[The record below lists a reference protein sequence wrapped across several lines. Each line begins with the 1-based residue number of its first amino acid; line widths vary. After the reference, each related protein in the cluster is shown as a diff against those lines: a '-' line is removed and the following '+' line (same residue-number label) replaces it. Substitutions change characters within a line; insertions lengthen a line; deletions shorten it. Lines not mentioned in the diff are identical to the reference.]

1 MGLKTSNLTLPPGL
15 KRLSRYLAQLLLF
28 VGLSIVLGSLALLW
42 IGSNPVQ
49 VYTALIRQGF
59 FTHRGVMI
67 MIQRSTPLILT
78 SAAATMAFRSGAIN
92 MGIAGQFMVGGAAA
106 AMAGYAFTGLPKL
119 IHLPL
124 VLLCSAL
131 GGALAGF
138 IPAFFKRMSGVNE
151 VITGMIANLMMPQLL
166 SAVVGSSAYLRTA
179 RAGASR
185 VGIPASA
192 QFRQV
197 VEITGGA
204 WGTATHAHTGIIFAI
219 AVALLLAWW
228 IKHSALGFELRMT
241 KSSYT
246 VAEFAGI
253 NASRG
258 FYLGMMLSGA
268 LAALGGAT
276 EVLGVWRSYRL
287 GTLVVGEKGLV
298 LSLIGGQ
305 DFVGAM
311 IAALVYG
318 GLESGTLNVVWTT
331 AAPRAIIDILVQ
343 MMVLLAAV
351 PSMRALFTGSQAA
364 DAEHLGGQFVSRWL

>member
-1 MGLKTSNLTLPPGL
+1 MSSATIPTGRQ
-15 KRLSRYLAQLLLF
+15 RLSRYLAQLLFF
-28 VGLSIVLGSLALLW
+28 VGVSVVLGSLAIAW
-42 IGSNPVQ
+42 IGKNPFE

-59 FTHRGVMI
+59 FTRRGLMI
-67 MIQRSTPLILT
+67 MLQRGTPLILT
-78 SAAATMAFRSGAIN
+78 SAAATMAFRTGAIN

-106 AMAGYAFTGLPKL
+106 AMAGYAFAGFPRV

-124 VLLCSAL
+124 VLTCSAL
-131 GGALAGF
+131 GGAAAGF
-138 IPAFFKRMSGVNE
+138 VPAFFKRVSGVNE
-151 VITGMIANLMMPQLL
+151 VITGMIANLMMPHLL
-166 SAVVGSSAYLRTA
+166 NGLVGGVSFLRTA

-185 VGIPASA
+185 AGIPASA
-192 QFRQV
+192 QFRQF
-197 VEITGGA
+197 VEITGGE
-204 WGTATHAHTGIIFAI
+204 WGTATHAHTGVFFAVG
-219 AVALLLAWW
+219 VALVLAWW
-228 IKHSALGFELRMT
+228 IKHTALGFELRMT
-241 KSSYT
+241 RSSYT

-253 NASRG
+253 SAGRG

-305 DFVGAM
+305 DFVGSM

-331 AAPRAIIDILVQ
+331 AAPRPIIDILVQ

-351 PSMRALFTGSQAA
+351 PSMRALLAGADPA
-364 DAEHLGGQFVSRWL
+364 DAEYLGGRYTTTWR